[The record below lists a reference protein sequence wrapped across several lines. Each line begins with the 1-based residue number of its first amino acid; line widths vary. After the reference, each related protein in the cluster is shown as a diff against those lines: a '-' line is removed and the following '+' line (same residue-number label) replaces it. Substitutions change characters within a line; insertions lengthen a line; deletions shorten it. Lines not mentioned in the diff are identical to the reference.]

1 MIQSRENLRMERTS
15 MGMDYTIYENWYK
28 YMSNVLNQIQGISD
42 YPSYTGQTSSTSQSF
57 ADIYN
62 TMLGLNKRQDTS
74 ITENA
79 VTIQTGSTSM
89 DAIFEEAAERYNVP
103 LNLLKAIGKAE
114 SGFNANAVSPAGAQ
128 GVMQLMPST
137 ARALGVDDPFDARS
151 NIMGG
156 ARYIAEKLNQYNG
169 DIELALAAYNA
180 GSGNVAKYGG
190 VPPFAETRN
199 YISRIKGY
207 MNGDL
212 TTGKTVEKS
221 ASGSESAD
229 GDSRQLSGTSLN
241 YQDWLQVGLSSGYLS
256 AAGSKSLQ
264 STYDL
269 TKENAQYFVDM
280 MRLQMLSRVSSLS
293 TLNWSSDN
301 SDGNNFFL

>member
-1 MIQSRENLRMERTS
+1 MVQSRENLRMERTS

-89 DAIFEEAAERYNVP
+89 DAIFEEAAETYDVP
-103 LNLLKAIGKAE
+103 LNLLKAMGKAE
-114 SGFNANAVSPAGAQ
+114 SGFDANAVSPAGAQ
-128 GVMQLMPST
+128 GVMQLMPAT
-137 ARALGVDDPFDARS
+137 ARSLGVDDPFDARS

-156 ARYIAEKLNQYNG
+156 AKYISQQLKKYNG
-169 DIELALAAYNA
+169 NIDLALAAYNA

-190 VPPFAETRN
+190 VPPFKETRN
-199 YISRIKGY
+199 YIQRIKGY
-207 MNGDL
+207 MNSDL
-212 TTGKTVEKS
+212 TTGKTVEGKTAGVDLETYTVGQDRKTS
-221 ASGSESAD
+221 KNAS
-229 GDSRQLSGTSLN
+229 QN
-241 YQDWLQVGLSSGYLS
+241 
-256 AAGSKSLQ
+256 
-264 STYDL
+264 STYNL
-269 TKENAQYFVDM
+269 SQENAQYLVEM
-280 MRLQMLSRVSSLS
+280 MRLQMMNRASVITRSLS
-293 TLNWSSDN
+293 DMNGQST
-301 SDGNNFFL
+301 FL